1 MWSNLFFRNRRLTTL
16 TIGLILVAGFS
27 ALSALPRQEDPS
39 LTHRFDAA
47 NTPFPGASAERV
59 EALITEK
66 IEAALSEIDEIK
78 RLRSTSRT
86 GMSTVAIEFEDSV
99 RKEDIET
106 LWSQVRDKL
115 KDAERDLP
123 EGAGTPYLL
132 DRESAVFT
140 YMVGLTWHMPSEP
153 QVDILGRFA
162 KELERIISPIPGTEE
177 TDVFGELDEEFIVT
191 IDPDALASVSLT
203 VKDVSDAIARTD
215 SKTPAGLL
223 RGASHDL
230 IV

>member
-16 TIGLILVAGFS
+16 AIGLILVAGFS
-27 ALSALPRQEDPS
+27 AISSLPRQEDPS

-59 EALITEK
+59 EALVTER

-86 GMSTVAIEFEDSV
+86 GMSTVSIEFEDSV
-99 RKEDIET
+99 PKEDIEN
-106 LWSQVRDKL
+106 LWSQIRDKL
-115 KDAERDLP
+115 KDAERDMP

-140 YMVGLTWHMPSEP
+140 FMVGLTWDIPTEP
-153 QVDILGRFA
+153 QIDILGRFA
-162 KELERIISPIPGTEE
+162 KEFERIISPISGTEE
-177 TDVFGELDEEFIVT
+177 TEF
-191 IDPDALASVSLT
+191 LASWMKNILS
-203 VKDVSDAIARTD
+203 
-215 SKTPAGLL
+215 P
-223 RGASHDL
+223 
-230 IV
+230 